1 MSMQGDKGAI
11 SGATRHADAVEA
23 LLERASPR
31 PAPPSKDEQMIREA
45 VLAEWQA
52 VTGKRRVRSQLTRFA
67 VAATV
72 LLAVAV
78 SFNLMRTDGIAPV
91 QVASISKSYGS
102 IYVLG
107 EQATMH
113 RLPEMAVVL
122 SGQTIKTDHD
132 SGIGLAWGSGGSL
145 RIAADTVVEFVAA
158 DEVYLHS
165 GRIYFDS
172 TPSQLIA
179 AISSGSVAS
188 NLRIRTDH
196 GTVTHLGTQYM
207 AYTASDMLE
216 VSVREGEVLIDGKYH
231 DEKAI
236 AGQQLSIAGSS
247 RATVLNIDRHGAAW
261 SWVEETSPLVNTDG
275 RSVDEFLNW
284 VGRETGLRVVYPDE
298 STRQAAIDT
307 VLKGNVNLKPSEAL
321 EFWLQG
327 QDLKWQT
334 DGGTITV
341 SAIDSSSRQ

>member
-1 MSMQGDKGAI
+1 MSTTGDREVN

-31 PAPPSKDEQMIREA
+31 LSPPGKDEQMIREA
-45 VLAEWQA
+45 VLAEWQE
-52 VTGKRRVRSQLTRFA
+52 VTGKRRRRGRVTRFA

-72 LLAVAV
+72 LLGVAV
-78 SFNLMRTDGIAPV
+78 SFNLMRTQGIAPA
-91 QVASISKSYGS
+91 QVAAINKSHGS

-113 RLPEMAVVL
+113 RLPEMAVVTV
-122 SGQTIKTDHD
+122 GQTIKTDHD
-132 SGIGLAWGSGGSL
+132 SGIGLAWGSGGSM
-145 RIAADTVVEFVAA
+145 RIAADTVIEFVAA

-179 AISSGSVAS
+179 AISGGSSPAK
-188 NLRIRTDH
+188 LRIHTDH

-207 AYTASDMLE
+207 TYTASDVLE
-216 VSVREGEVLIDGKYH
+216 VSVREGEVMIDGKYH
-231 DEKAI
+231 DEKAL
-236 AGQQLSIAGSS
+236 AGQLLSIAGSS

-261 SWVEETSPLVNTDG
+261 SWIEETSPLVNTDG

-284 VGRETGLRVVYPDE
+284 VSRETGLQVIYPDE
-298 STRQAAIDT
+298 TTRQTAMNT

-321 EFWLQG
+321 DFWLQG
-327 QDLKWQT
+327 QDLKWKT
-334 DGGTITV
+334 DGGTINV
-341 SAIDSSSRQ
+341 SAIDSSTRQ